1 MSKVIASDVPAWLSG
16 IIKKIKYDHLNIIQK
31 SAISV
36 YLSSLPS
43 KYSSYDIEAI
53 TTSVP
58 QEFLDK
64 FNKVDYRNI
73 DASKKKDMQT
83 FLTNYVKQNKLI

>member
-1 MSKVIASDVPAWLSG
+1 MSKVIATDVPAWLST
-16 IIKKIKYDHLNIIQK
+16 IIKKIKYDQLNMVQK

-43 KYSSYDIEAI
+43 KYNSYDIEVVS
-53 TTSVP
+53 TSVP

-64 FNKVDYRNI
+64 FNKVDYRQI
-73 DASKKKDMQT
+73 EPAKKKDMQT
-83 FLTNYVKQNKLI
+83 FLTNYVKTNKLI

>member
-1 MSKVIASDVPAWLSG
+1 M
-16 IIKKIKYDHLNIIQK
+16 IQK

-36 YLSSLPS
+36 YLSQLPS
-43 KYSSYDIEAI
+43 KYSSYDIETI
-53 TTSVP
+53 STSVP